1 MSNTT
6 ALSAEY
12 ARVIA
17 AKFTTKR
24 DGTPML
30 CMTCGT
36 PLAMGAAFA
45 ATNGTGWHSYCER
58 CAADS
63 KAQIGGLVAR
73 IEAIVAPLGDKV
85 PVDVLAAVMAVQPTV
100 ENLLDGTSTS
110 NAVFLAA
117 KIDLLAIRTMIGQAK
132 AAGQPAPVR
141 TNNYGGKCGKCAV
154 WVEPQTGRIEKING
168 RWVTFHLD
176 GACPTPAA
184 ATPQVDLALGL
195 YLDTDGNVR
204 KVYKTRN
211 ERLAV
216 KVLVP
221 QTTGEVNAD
230 GTPRLRGSFQYVTG
244 GIRVLRDLLAA
255 GKAHALT
262 QDEAAAFGRQFSFCV
277 NCGLYLDDDR
287 SLAAGYGPT
296 CAENNRWFY
305 PTYTEASAILGRP
318 AGPNTSKVAV
328 ASNPRFEEQ
337 AAAEAAA
344 TPTAVCEYCEET
356 VRLGSLDLWVD
367 GTGSEVCSGDDAS
380 GPDFHHQPI
389 TG

>member
-30 CMTCGT
+30 CMTCAA
-36 PLAMGAAFA
+36 PLSMGAAFA

-73 IEAIVAPLGDKV
+73 IEAIVAPLGDNI
-85 PVDVLAAVMAVQPTV
+85 PAEVLAAVTAVQPNV
-100 ENLLDGTSTS
+100 EAILTGTAPLAVILST
-110 NAVFLAA
+110 
-117 KIDLLAIRTMIGQAK
+117 KIDLLALRTSIGQAK
-132 AAGQPAPVR
+132 AAGTPAAVR

-184 ATPQVDLALGL
+184 ATPKVDLAFGL
-195 YLDTDGNVR
+195 YLHDDGTVH

-211 ERLAV
+211 DRPAV

-221 QTTGEVNAD
+221 QSTGEINAD
-230 GTPRLRGSFQYVTG
+230 GTPRLRGSFQYVSG
-244 GIRVLRDLLAA
+244 GVRIVAAAVLA
-255 GKAHALT
+255 GTAHALT

-296 CAENNRWFY
+296 CAENNRWWY
-305 PTYTEASAILGRP
+305 PTYTEAAAILGRP
-318 AGPNTSKVAV
+318 AGPNSSKVAV

-337 AAAEAAA
+337 AAAEVAA

-367 GTGSEVCSGDDAS
+367 GTGSEVCSGDDAD
-380 GPDFHHQPI
+380 GPDYHHKPI